1 MSEGT
6 NVEVKF
12 GAETSGLKSGMEGAA
27 GTVEGAISRM
37 NGAFSGLAS
46 ALQGH
51 TSAVTAAS
59 QGMASG
65 VTGAF
70 ERVGAAMTLAMA
82 PLVALT
88 ALLAGG
94 KFFSEAVDET
104 KKFTGEAIK
113 LSRALGITV
122 DEAARL
128 NIALGDIYVSSD
140 TFIGAS
146 AMLTRQL
153 RTNEDGLRALGVQT
167 RDANGHLL
175 PMQEIMTSSLK
186 VLNEFKEGTDRN
198 IAAQALFGR
207 GAQDAMQLLKLNAQV
222 LEEARQKQEAL
233 GLTVSQEN
241 VDAYKRYKAALNDVG
256 DVMLAIKKTIGDAL
270 MPILTELGEWFAST
284 GPQRVEFMRT
294 AMKVLGTALNL
305 AVAGFEQLMTVCLA
319 TTRTLYL
326 SGMAVYEFFSKL
338 AGGDFAGAKAAATAR
353 FQEIRETWSKAAED
367 MVGQGQRAW
376 QRIQD
381 AWSGK
386 STPAQK
392 PASGQRSM
400 GESGEGKT
408 PPSRMGQWEVDL
420 MDRKVAFQKE
430 NDLREMS
437 KQQEMDYWGEIQTRS
452 DLTKEEMLALSRKVA
467 QSELD
472 ILKEQ
477 YQTRIARMN
486 DELEGWRY
494 NQKERLAIA
503 ERMAAEVARHYDAD
517 SRQAIEAQKKV
528 VLARRALADQE
539 KAIADE
545 QRVMQANLQLAEVG
559 ARERDAQLQVS
570 LGLMTNAELLAQQAQ
585 FEQER
590 NAIKYQALMERKATL
605 LAMGDDMDPVAYQK
619 LLSEI
624 QALELAH
631 QQEMQAI
638 RARSAQEN
646 AMYTKSFK
654 DGMES
659 GMTGVLQ
666 NFMKGT
672 MTITGLMRGMAT
684 AVLDAFTNM
693 LAKFVVNQ
701 IMNSA
706 LVKSIKIGEATT
718 VVGANAAEAA
728 TGAAASVAPTP
739 FVGPALA
746 ASAYAGTLAMAM
758 GAMSLFSA
766 RDGFDVPSGV
776 NPLTQLHEREMVLP
790 AAQADA
796 VRGLAS
802 GEGGG
807 SAGVKD
813 VHFHVQAL
821 DGDSVRRFFNQH
833 KVSLMESIRAAS
845 RNGTQLSNSMKFGR

>member
-1 MSEGT
+1 MSDN

-12 GAETSGLKSGMEGAA
+12 GAETGPLKSGVEGAA
-27 GTVEGAISRM
+27 SSVEAAINRM
-37 NGAFSGLAS
+37 SGAFAGMAS

-51 TSAVTAAS
+51 TGAVSAAS
-59 QGMASG
+59 QSMATG

-70 ERVGAAMTLAMA
+70 EKAGAAMTLAMA

-94 KFFSEAVDET
+94 KFFSDAVDET
-104 KKFTGEAIK
+104 KKFTGEALK

-128 NIALGDIYVSSD
+128 NIALGDIYVSTD
-140 TFIGAS
+140 TYIGAS
-146 AMLTRQL
+146 TMLTRQL
-153 RTNEDGLRALGVQT
+153 RTNEDGLRDLGVQT
-167 RDANGHLL
+167 RDANGQLL
-175 PMQEIMTSSLK
+175 PMQEILTFSLK

-198 IAAQALFGR
+198 IAAQAIFGR
-207 GAQDAMQLLKLNAQV
+207 GAADAMQLLKLNVQV

-241 VDAYKRYKAALNDVG
+241 VEAYKRYKAALNDAG

-270 MPILTELGEWFAST
+270 MPVLTELGEWFAST
-284 GPQRVEFMRT
+284 GPQRIEFMRVAMRVLVT
-294 AMKVLGTALNL
+294 AINM
-305 AVAGFEQLMTVCLA
+305 AVAGFEQLMTLA
-319 TTRTLYL
+319 NATARTLYL

-338 AGGDFAGAKAAATAR
+338 AGGDFAGAKVAATAR
-353 FQEIRETWSKAAED
+353 FAEIRETWSKAAED

-376 QRIQD
+376 QRIGD

-386 STPAQK
+386 STPVQK
-392 PASGQRSM
+392 PSTGQRTM
-400 GESGEGKT
+400 GEGGNGDKA
-408 PPSRMGQWEVDL
+408 PSRMGQWEVEL
-420 MDRKVAFQKE
+420 MDRKVANQKE

-437 KQQEMDYWGEIQTRS
+437 KQQEMDYWSEIRNRS

-472 ILKEQ
+472 ILKEH

-494 NQKERLAIA
+494 NQKERLALA

-528 VLARRALADQE
+528 VMARRALADQE
-539 KAIADE
+539 KAIAEE
-545 QRVMQANLQLAEVG
+545 QRAAGVNLQLAEIG
-559 ARERDAQLQVS
+559 ARERDAQMQVS
-570 LGLMTNAELLAQQAQ
+570 LGLMTNAELLAQQTQ
-585 FEQER
+585 FEEER

-605 LAMGDDMDPVAYQK
+605 LAIGDDMDPVAYQK

-624 QALELAH
+624 QALEISH

-638 RARSAQEN
+638 RGRSAQEN
-646 AMYTKSFK
+646 AKYTKSFK

-672 MTITGLMRGMAT
+672 MSITSLMRGMAM

-766 RDGFDVPSGV
+766 RDGFDVPAGV

-796 VRGLAS
+796 VRNLGG
-802 GEGGG
+802 GEGG
-807 SAGVKD
+807 ATGVKD
-813 VHFHVQAL
+813 VHFHVQAM
-821 DGDSVRRFFNQH
+821 DGDSVKRFFNQH